1 MENIK
6 VVRTFN
12 MPPETHDKLR
22 ELAKIYG
29 SNMSA
34 VVCSL
39 IEQEYAIVAM
49 VETKK
54 VETKK
59 EEEDV

>member
-22 ELAKIYG
+22 KLAELYG

-34 VVCSL
+34 VVCAL
-39 IEQEYAIVAM
+39 IEQEYAKM
-49 VETKK
+49 LKME
-54 VETKK
+54 K
-59 EEEDV
+59 EAEDE